1 MNLDNSIGAEDKMLV
16 MIRKIEI
23 INCYLFTC
31 KNVKVCL
38 MKMGGLIFVTM
49 WNFLL
54 GLIIDLY
61 MSTLTVC
68 WFNRMKQD

>member
-1 MNLDNSIGAEDKMLV
+1 ML
-16 MIRKIEI
+16 
-23 INCYLFTC
+23 C

-38 MKMGGLIFVTM
+38 MEMGELIFVTM

-54 GLIIDLY
+54 GLITD
-61 MSTLTVC
+61 TLTVC

>member
-23 INCYLFTC
+23 INCLLPFHMQEC
-31 KNVKVCL
+31 K
-38 MKMGGLIFVTM
+38 GLSDENGIFVTM